1 MGYIGIPPKQHFTSG
16 LLDRFTSTTG
26 TTVTLSKDISSEND
40 IIVFVNF
47 VKQDSTNYSV
57 GGAGNKTLTL
67 GGTLV
72 SSDIVEVHYLNIVG
86 ETNAPADNSVSQS
99 KLVDDIVNEA
109 KLQVSNSPT
118 NGYML
123 TAQSGNTGGLTWAE
137 GSSGKVLQVVTATTT
152 SAVTNTGGSSAT
164 SGLSA
169 SITPASSANKVLVM
183 SASSISTYGDGSSS
197 SGRVAQVI
205 LYRGTT
211 SGTNIREIW
220 VGHNMVSSTTS
231 TNANP
236 RNEVSCI
243 VLDEPSTT
251 SAQTYTVA
259 IAGSGACDITAQAD
273 SNRSN
278 IVLME
283 IAG

>member
-1 MGYIGIPPKQHFTSG
+1 M
-16 LLDRFTSTTG
+16 
-26 TTVTLSKDISSEND
+26 SS
-40 IIVFVNF
+40 
-47 VKQDSTNYSV
+47 
-57 GGAGNKTLTL
+57 
-67 GGTLV
+67 
-72 SSDIVEVHYLNIVG
+72 
-86 ETNAPADNSVSQS
+86 
-99 KLVDDIVNEA
+99 
-109 KLQVSNSPT
+109 
-118 NGYML
+118 
-123 TAQSGNTGGLTWAE
+123 
-137 GSSGKVLQVVTATTT
+137 
-152 SAVTNTGGSSAT
+152 
-164 SGLSA
+164 
-169 SITPASSANKVLVM
+169 
-183 SASSISTYGDGSSS
+183 SSISTYGDGSSS

-236 RNEVSCI
+236 RNEVSSI